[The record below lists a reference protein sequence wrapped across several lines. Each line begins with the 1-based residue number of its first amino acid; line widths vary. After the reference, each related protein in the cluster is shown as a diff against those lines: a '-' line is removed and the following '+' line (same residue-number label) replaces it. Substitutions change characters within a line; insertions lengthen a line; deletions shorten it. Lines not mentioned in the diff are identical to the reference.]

1 MPILAIVVYCGIRL
15 CAGRSLFRRTL
26 FDVALLLFGLTSLVG
41 VWAAYSREA
50 AWEKFWMLLLALCW
64 YYAIASQPQE
74 NFWGLSALL
83 GLCGLWLS
91 LNFLLVYDWRELP
104 ADFRLIYRIGLA
116 WMRMRPTLP
125 GETLSANAM
134 AGVLASLFPI
144 TLALGIAAWRQRR
157 LLRWAWLWLA
167 WGALCAGVM
176 ALTITLTSSRGAW
189 AALAA
194 GLGFWLTWA
203 LGEKLLAVRLERQKF
218 AMLAGG
224 VVSLLSIGA
233 LLALSGSLERI
244 LNLVPGLPTGQSR
257 LGIDAL
263 TLPLI
268 GDFPFTGG
276 GLGAFPGLFSQYML
290 VIPSV
295 MFRYAH
301 NLYLDVA
308 VEQGL
313 LGLLMLLVIWA
324 GSAVLLLRSPEGDPV
339 KPGIDLLRQAALVSL
354 IVMAIHG
361 VVDDPLYGESGT
373 PLIWVAA
380 GLAVFVHPQARTLRH
395 LLPSKLIRWSGLPGV
410 RRRIGWAAGLLA
422 LLIAVGG
429 ALAWRPLAAGWLA
442 NLGAVRMAQVELRD
456 FPSNEWLEPQVAE
469 ELGDAQRLLEQAV
482 SLAPAD
488 RTANHRLGLIAL
500 LRQDFSTAI
509 AHLQLAHRADPRHRG
524 VVKNLGYAYVWVGE
538 YDRAQA
544 LLAGLP
550 EAHIELGYYVDW
562 WAFHGRRDL
571 AQRAKFMADR
581 LSSYHS
587 VPAATLPAQPV
598 NAKLSQQEGRKP

>member
-15 CAGRSLFRRTL
+15 CAGRFVFRRTP

-41 VWAAYSREA
+41 VWAAYQREA

-64 YYAIASQPQE
+64 YYAIAGQPWE

-104 ADFRLIYRIGLA
+104 ADFRLLYRIGLA

-125 GETLSANAM
+125 GETLPPNTM
-134 AGVLASLFPI
+134 AGVLAGLFPI
-144 TLALGIAAWRQRR
+144 TLALGIAAWEQRR
-157 LLRWAWLWLA
+157 AHKRARLLLA

-194 GLGFWLTWA
+194 GLGFWLVWA
-203 LGEKLLAVRLERQKF
+203 LGGKLLTERRKFALIGGGFVAGLLAVG
-218 AMLAGG
+218 M
-224 VVSLLSIGA
+224 
-233 LLALSGSLERI
+233 LLALSGGLGRV
-244 LNLVPGLPTGQSR
+244 LDLVPGLPTGQSR

-263 TLPLI
+263 TLHLI

-276 GLGAFPGLFSQYML
+276 GLEAFPGLFSQYML
-290 VIPSV
+290 VIPNV

-313 LGLLMLLVIWA
+313 FGLLMLLVIWA
-324 GSAVLLLRSPEGDPV
+324 GSALLLLRSPEGDPT
-339 KPGIDLLRQAALVSL
+339 KLGIDLLRRAALASL

-373 PLIWVAA
+373 PLVWVVA
-380 GLAVFVHPQARTLRH
+380 GLAVFVHPQASTLRH
-395 LLPSKLIRWSGLPGV
+395 LLPSKLVRWSELLGV
-410 RRRIGWAAGLLA
+410 RRRIGWTARLLA
-422 LLIAVGG
+422 LLIAVGA
-429 ALAWRPLAAGWLA
+429 ALAWKPLAAGWLA
-442 NLGAVRMAQVELRD
+442 NLGAVRMAQVELSD
-456 FPSNEWLEPQVAE
+456 FPSGEWLEPQTVE
-469 ELGDAQRLLEQAV
+469 KLGDAQRLLEQAV
-482 SLAPAD
+482 LLAPAN

-509 AHLQLAHRADPRHRG
+509 AHLQQAYRADPRHRG
-524 VVKNLGYAYVWVGE
+524 VVKNLGYAYVWAGE
-538 YDRAQA
+538 YDAAQA

-550 EAHIELGYYVDW
+550 EAAIELGYYVDW

-571 AQRAKFMADR
+571 AQRAKFMADK
-581 LSSYHS
+581 LASLHA
-587 VPAATLPAQPV
+587 VPATTLPAQPV
-598 NAKLSQQEGRKP
+598 NAKPSQQEGSKP